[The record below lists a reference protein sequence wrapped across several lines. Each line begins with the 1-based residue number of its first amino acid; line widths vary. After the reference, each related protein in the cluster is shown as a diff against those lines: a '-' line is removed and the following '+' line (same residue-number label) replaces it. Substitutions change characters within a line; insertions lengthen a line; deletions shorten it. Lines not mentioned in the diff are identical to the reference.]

1 MQARMNLQDMDQK
14 SLQDFTD
21 IFNSQ
26 TVIDGKAYS

>member
-1 MQARMNLQDMDQK
+1 MQPRMNLQNMDQK

-26 TVIDGKAYS
+26 TVIDRKTYS